1 MIFEKEINIYAPDA
15 ILKRFQ
21 AAETSV
27 EVTRG
32 KIEALISESELIEL
46 QNSKATMYSKMAD
59 IKFTVDGLTQSYSD
73 VTAKYDTVT
82 GQYSSLQGKVA
93 EYKQGLDGLS
103 ANLSSVNTRLN
114 NDYSTT
120 EVMNAAI
127 SASIEGFSSTVSKT
141 YATGAYV
148 QKQLQATDTAA
159 KGYAND
165 AKTSAETTAKGY
177 ADNAKSSAETTA
189 KSYTDAAKSAADTA
203 AKGYADAARQEAIDT
218 ANADTKDLLKD
229 YATVTSMQSAID
241 QAVDHITSTVS
252 STYATKEDLTG
263 TEADI
268 SDLQTWK
275 KEASQKITDSAI
287 VSTVT
292 SSIAW
297 GRKANK
303 AQLIS
308 QINQTAESVTIQ
320 ASKISLEGLVTA
332 NNYFKINTDGSYES
346 IKGKVGGWIIATN
359 TLKSVDGSII
369 LDSKNNRITT
379 TADSKGNKTTI
390 KAGVVATG
398 DLETKELYAKG
409 GQMQIGPYTT
419 GYSYLRIRSPFET
432 SNAGSGHVELCGIPT
447 VKNGGHVVFD
457 SDGTTLAYL
466 GSSSKRYKNHIRDI
480 GAEDLDNLYKLP
492 TVMFVYKP
500 GYLKE
505 DNDIP
510 IPGLYAEDVEKY
522 LPLAARYQ
530 NGKVEDWAERM
541 IIPYLIKALQEQHK
555 EIEKLKAG

>member
-59 IKFTVDGLTQSYSD
+59 IKFTVDGLTQNYSD

-120 EVMNAAI
+120 EAMNAAI

-141 YATGAYV
+141 YATGANV
-148 QKQLQATDTAA
+148 QKQLQANDTAA

-177 ADNAKSSAETTA
+177 ADNAKSSAEKT
-189 KSYTDAAKSAADTA
+189 
-203 AKGYADAARQEAIDT
+203 AKGYADVARQEAINT
-218 ANADTKDLLKD
+218 ANANTEDLLKD

-241 QAVDHITSTVS
+241 QAADHITSTVS

-287 VSTVT
+287 VSTVV

-297 GRKANK
+297 GRKADK

-398 DLETKELYAKG
+398 DLETKELYVKG

-419 GYSYLRIRSPFET
+419 GYSYLRIRSPFEN
-432 SNAGSGHVELCGIPT
+432 NAGSGHIELCGIPT
-447 VKNGGHVVFD
+447 VKSGGHVVFD

-480 GAEDLDNLYKLP
+480 SAEDLDNLYKLP

>member
-32 KIEALISESELIEL
+32 KIETLISESELIEL

-59 IKFTVDGLTQSYSD
+59 IKFTVDSLTQSYSD

-120 EVMNAAI
+120 EAMNAAI

-141 YATGAYV
+141 YATGTNV
-148 QKQLQATDTAA
+148 QKQLQANDTAA

-177 ADNAKSSAETTA
+177 ADNAKSSAEKT
-189 KSYTDAAKSAADTA
+189 

-218 ANADTKDLLKD
+218 ANANTEDLLKD

-241 QAVDHITSTVS
+241 QAADHITSTVS

-287 VSTVT
+287 VSTVV

-297 GRKANK
+297 GRKADK

-308 QINQTAESVTIQ
+308 QINQTAEFVTIQ
-320 ASKISLEGLVTA
+320 ASRISLEGLVTA

-398 DLETKELYAKG
+398 DLETKELYVKG

-480 GAEDLDNLYKLP
+480 STEDLDNLYKLP

-505 DNDIP
+505 DNDTP

>member
-93 EYKQGLDGLS
+93 EYKQGLDGFS
-103 ANLSSVNTRLN
+103 ANLASVNTRLN

-120 EVMNAAI
+120 EAMNAAI

-141 YATGAYV
+141 YATGANV
-148 QKQLQATDTAA
+148 QKQLQANDTAA

-177 ADNAKSSAETTA
+177 ADNAKSSAEKT
-189 KSYTDAAKSAADTA
+189 
-203 AKGYADAARQEAIDT
+203 AKGYADAARQEAINT
-218 ANADTKDLLKD
+218 ANANTEDLLKD

-241 QAVDHITSTVS
+241 QAADHITSTVS

-263 TEADI
+263 TETDI

-297 GRKANK
+297 GRKADK

-320 ASKISLEGLVTA
+320 ASRISLEGLVTA

-480 GAEDLDNLYKLP
+480 SAEDLDNLYKLP

-530 NGKVEDWAERM
+530 NGKVEDWADRM

>member
-59 IKFTVDGLTQSYSD
+59 IKFTVDGLTQNYSD

-120 EVMNAAI
+120 EAMNVAI

-141 YATGAYV
+141 YATGANV
-148 QKQLQATDTAA
+148 QKQLQANDTAA

-177 ADNAKSSAETTA
+177 ADNAKSSAEKT
-189 KSYTDAAKSAADTA
+189 
-203 AKGYADAARQEAIDT
+203 AKGYADAARQEAINT
-218 ANADTKDLLKD
+218 ANANTEDLLKD

-241 QAVDHITSTVS
+241 QAADHITSTVS

-297 GRKANK
+297 GGKADK

-480 GAEDLDNLYKLP
+480 STEDLDNLYKLP

>member
-21 AAETSV
+21 SAETSV

-32 KIEALISESELIEL
+32 KIEALISESELSEL

-59 IKFTVDGLTQSYSD
+59 IKFTVDSLTQSYSD

-103 ANLSSVNTRLN
+103 TNLSSVNTRLN

-120 EVMNAAI
+120 EAMNAAI

-177 ADNAKSSAETTA
+177 ADNAKSSAEKT
-189 KSYTDAAKSAADTA
+189 
-203 AKGYADAARQEAIDT
+203 AKGYADAARQEAINT
-218 ANADTKDLLKD
+218 ANANTEDLLKD

-241 QAVDHITSTVS
+241 QAADHITSTVS

-263 TEADI
+263 TETDI

-287 VSTVT
+287 VSTVV

-297 GRKANK
+297 GRKADK

-308 QINQTAESVTIQ
+308 QINQTAESATIQ
-320 ASKISLEGLVTA
+320 ASRISLEGLVTA

-390 KAGVVATG
+390 KAGVVTTG
-398 DLETKELYAKG
+398 DLETKELYVKG

-432 SNAGSGHVELCGIPT
+432 SNAGSGHIELCGIPT
-447 VKNGGHVVFD
+447 VKSGGHIVFD

-480 GAEDLDNLYKLP
+480 CAEDVDNLYKLP

-505 DNDIP
+505 DNDTP

>member
-59 IKFTVDGLTQSYSD
+59 IKFTVDGLTQNYSD

-120 EVMNAAI
+120 EAMNAAI

-141 YATGAYV
+141 YATGANV
-148 QKQLQATDTAA
+148 QKQLQANDTAA

-177 ADNAKSSAETTA
+177 ADNAKSSVEKT
-189 KSYTDAAKSAADTA
+189 
-203 AKGYADAARQEAIDT
+203 AKGYADAARQEAINT
-218 ANADTKDLLKD
+218 ANANTEDLLKD

-241 QAVDHITSTVS
+241 QAADHITSTVS

-268 SDLQTWK
+268 SNLQTWK

-287 VSTVT
+287 VSTVV

-297 GRKANK
+297 GRKADK

-320 ASKISLEGLVTA
+320 ASRISLEGLVTA

-432 SNAGSGHVELCGIPT
+432 SNAGSGHIELCGIPT
-447 VKNGGHVVFD
+447 VKSGGHIVFG

-480 GAEDLDNLYKLP
+480 SAEDVDNLYKLP

-555 EIEKLKAG
+555 EIEKLKAE

>member
-46 QNSKATMYSKMAD
+46 QNSKATMYSKMGD
-59 IKFTVDGLTQSYSD
+59 IKFTVDGLIQNYSD

-120 EVMNAAI
+120 EAMNAAI

-141 YATGAYV
+141 YATGANV

-159 KGYAND
+159 KGYANN

-177 ADNAKSSAETTA
+177 ADNAKSSADKT
-189 KSYTDAAKSAADTA
+189 
-203 AKGYADAARQEAIDT
+203 AKGYADAARQEAINA
-218 ANADTKDLLKD
+218 ANANTEDLLKD

-241 QAVDHITSTVS
+241 QAADHITSTVS

-297 GRKANK
+297 GRKADK

-320 ASKISLEGLVTA
+320 ASRISLEGLVTA

-379 TADSKGNKTTI
+379 TVDSKGNKTTI

-398 DLETKELYAKG
+398 DLETKELYVKG

-432 SNAGSGHVELCGIPT
+432 SNAGSGHIELCGIPT
-447 VKNGGHVVFD
+447 VKSGGHIVFG

-480 GAEDLDNLYKLP
+480 SAEDLDNLYKLP

-505 DNDIP
+505 DNDTP

-530 NGKVEDWAERM
+530 NGKIEDWAERM

>member
-59 IKFTVDGLTQSYSD
+59 IKFTVDSLTQSYSD

-218 ANADTKDLLKD
+218 ANANTETLLKD

-241 QAVDHITSTVS
+241 QAADHITSTVS

-263 TEADI
+263 TAADI

-287 VSTVT
+287 VSTVV

-297 GRKANK
+297 GRKADK

-398 DLETKELYAKG
+398 DLETKELYVKG

-419 GYSYLRIRSPFET
+419 GYSYLRIRSPFEN
-432 SNAGSGHVELCGIPT
+432 NAGSGHIELCGIPT
-447 VKNGGHVVFD
+447 VKSGGHVVFD

-480 GAEDLDNLYKLP
+480 SAEDLDNLYKLP

-500 GYLKE
+500 GYL
-505 DNDIP
+505 
-510 IPGLYAEDVEKY
+510 
-522 LPLAARYQ
+522 
-530 NGKVEDWAERM
+530 
-541 IIPYLIKALQEQHK
+541 
-555 EIEKLKAG
+555 

>member
-59 IKFTVDGLTQSYSD
+59 IKFTVDGLTQNYSD

-120 EVMNAAI
+120 EAMNAAI

-141 YATGAYV
+141 YATGANV
-148 QKQLQATDTAA
+148 QKQLQANDTAA

-177 ADNAKSSAETTA
+177 ADNAKSSAEKT
-189 KSYTDAAKSAADTA
+189 
-203 AKGYADAARQEAIDT
+203 AKGYADAARQEAINT
-218 ANADTKDLLKD
+218 ANANTEDLLKD

-241 QAVDHITSTVS
+241 QAADHITSTVS

-297 GRKANK
+297 GGKADK

-480 GAEDLDNLYKLP
+480 SAEDLDNLYKLP

>member
-59 IKFTVDGLTQSYSD
+59 IKFNVDGLTQSYSD

-165 AKTSAETTAKGY
+165 AKT
-177 ADNAKSSAETTA
+177 SAETTA

-297 GRKANK
+297 GRKADK
-303 AQLIS
+303 ARLIS

-480 GAEDLDNLYKLP
+480 SAEDLDNLYKLP

>member
-46 QNSKATMYSKMAD
+46 QNSKATMYSKMGD
-59 IKFTVDGLTQSYSD
+59 IKFTVDGLIQNYSD

-120 EVMNAAI
+120 EAMNAAI

-141 YATGAYV
+141 YATGANV

-177 ADNAKSSAETTA
+177 ADNAKSSAEKT
-189 KSYTDAAKSAADTA
+189 
-203 AKGYADAARQEAIDT
+203 AKGYADAARQEAINT
-218 ANADTKDLLKD
+218 ANANTEDLLKD

-241 QAVDHITSTVS
+241 QAADHITSTVS

-297 GRKANK
+297 GRKADK

-346 IKGKVGGWIIATN
+346 IKGKVGGWIIATS

-398 DLETKELYAKG
+398 DLETKELYVKG

-419 GYSYLRIRSPFET
+419 GYSYLRIRSPFEN
-432 SNAGSGHVELCGIPT
+432 NAGSGHIELCGIPT

-480 GAEDLDNLYKLP
+480 STEDLDNLYKLP

-505 DNDIP
+505 DNDTP

>member
-15 ILKRFQ
+15 ILKCFQ

-82 GQYSSLQGKVA
+82 GQYSSLQGKVT

-120 EVMNAAI
+120 EAMNAAI

-141 YATGAYV
+141 YATGANV
-148 QKQLQATDTAA
+148 QKQLQANDTAA

-177 ADNAKSSAETTA
+177 ADNAKSSAEKT
-189 KSYTDAAKSAADTA
+189 
-203 AKGYADAARQEAIDT
+203 AKGYADAARQEAINT
-218 ANADTKDLLKD
+218 ANANTEDLLKD

-241 QAVDHITSTVS
+241 QAADHITSTVS

-263 TEADI
+263 TETDI

-287 VSTVT
+287 VNTVV

-297 GRKANK
+297 GRKADK

-359 TLKSVDGSII
+359 TLKSVGRSII

-447 VKNGGHVVFD
+447 VKNGGHIVFD

-480 GAEDLDNLYKLP
+480 SAEDLDNLYKLP

-505 DNDIP
+505 DNDTP

>member
-59 IKFTVDGLTQSYSD
+59 IKFTVDGLTQNYSD

-120 EVMNAAI
+120 EAMNAAI

-141 YATGAYV
+141 YATGANV
-148 QKQLQATDTAA
+148 QKQLQANDTAA

-177 ADNAKSSAETTA
+177 ADNAKSSAEKT
-189 KSYTDAAKSAADTA
+189 

-218 ANADTKDLLKD
+218 ANANTEDLLKD

-241 QAVDHITSTVS
+241 QAADHITSTVS

-287 VSTVT
+287 VSTVV

-297 GRKANK
+297 GRKADK

-308 QINQTAESVTIQ
+308 QINQTAEFVTIQ

-432 SNAGSGHVELCGIPT
+432 SNAGSGHVELCSIPT
-447 VKNGGHVVFD
+447 VKNGGHIVFD

-480 GAEDLDNLYKLP
+480 SAEDLDNLYKLP

>member
-59 IKFTVDGLTQSYSD
+59 IKFTVDGLTQNYSD

-120 EVMNAAI
+120 EAMNAAI

-141 YATGAYV
+141 YATGANV
-148 QKQLQATDTAA
+148 QKQLQANDTAA

-177 ADNAKSSAETTA
+177 ADNAKSSAEKT
-189 KSYTDAAKSAADTA
+189 
-203 AKGYADAARQEAIDT
+203 AKGYADAARQEAINT
-218 ANADTKDLLKD
+218 ANANTEDLLKD

-241 QAVDHITSTVS
+241 QAADHITSTVS

-297 GRKANK
+297 GGKADK

-308 QINQTAESVTIQ
+308 QINQTVESVTIQ

-398 DLETKELYAKG
+398 DLETKELYVKG

-419 GYSYLRIRSPFET
+419 GYSYLRIRSPFEN
-432 SNAGSGHVELCGIPT
+432 NAGSGHIELCGIPT
-447 VKNGGHVVFD
+447 VKSGGHVVFD

-480 GAEDLDNLYKLP
+480 SAEDLDNLYKLP

>member
-46 QNSKATMYSKMAD
+46 QNSKATMYSKMGD
-59 IKFTVDGLTQSYSD
+59 IKFTVDGLIQNYSD

-103 ANLSSVNTRLN
+103 ANLASVNTRLN

-141 YATGAYV
+141 YATGANV
-148 QKQLQATDTAA
+148 QKQLQANDTAA

-177 ADNAKSSAETTA
+177 ADNAKSSAEKT
-189 KSYTDAAKSAADTA
+189 
-203 AKGYADAARQEAIDT
+203 AKGYADAARQEAINT
-218 ANADTKDLLKD
+218 ANANTEDLLKD

-241 QAVDHITSTVS
+241 QAADHITSTVS

-263 TEADI
+263 TETDI

-287 VSTVT
+287 VSTVV

-297 GRKANK
+297 GRKADK

-320 ASKISLEGLVTA
+320 ASRISLEGLVTA

-398 DLETKELYAKG
+398 DLETKELYVKG
-409 GQMQIGPYTT
+409 GQMQIGPYTA

-432 SNAGSGHVELCGIPT
+432 SNAGSGHIELCGIPT
-447 VKNGGHVVFD
+447 VKSGGHVVFD

-466 GSSSKRYKNHIRDI
+466 GSSSKRYKKHIRDI
-480 GAEDLDNLYKLP
+480 SAEDLDNLYKLP

-505 DNDIP
+505 DNDTP

-522 LPLAARYQ
+522 LPLVARYQ

>member
-82 GQYSSLQGKVA
+82 GQYSSLQGKVT

-120 EVMNAAI
+120 EAMNAAI

-141 YATGAYV
+141 YATGANV
-148 QKQLQATDTAA
+148 QKQLQANDTAA

-177 ADNAKSSAETTA
+177 ADNAKSSAEKT
-189 KSYTDAAKSAADTA
+189 
-203 AKGYADAARQEAIDT
+203 AKGYADAARQEAINT
-218 ANADTKDLLKD
+218 ANANTEDLLKD

-241 QAVDHITSTVS
+241 QAADHITSTVS

-263 TEADI
+263 TETDI

-287 VSTVT
+287 VNTVV

-297 GRKANK
+297 GRKADK

-390 KAGVVATG
+390 K
-398 DLETKELYAKG
+398 
-409 GQMQIGPYTT
+409 
-419 GYSYLRIRSPFET
+419 
-432 SNAGSGHVELCGIPT
+432 
-447 VKNGGHVVFD
+447 
-457 SDGTTLAYL
+457 
-466 GSSSKRYKNHIRDI
+466 SSHI
-480 GAEDLDNLYKLP
+480 
-492 TVMFVYKP
+492 
-500 GYLKE
+500 
-505 DNDIP
+505 
-510 IPGLYAEDVEKY
+510 
-522 LPLAARYQ
+522 
-530 NGKVEDWAERM
+530 
-541 IIPYLIKALQEQHK
+541 
-555 EIEKLKAG
+555 

>member
-59 IKFTVDGLTQSYSD
+59 IKFTVDSLTQSYSD

-82 GQYSSLQGKVA
+82 GQYNSLQGKVA

-120 EVMNAAI
+120 EAMNAAI

-141 YATGAYV
+141 YATGANV
-148 QKQLQATDTAA
+148 QKQLQANDTAA

-177 ADNAKSSAETTA
+177 ADSAKSSAEKT
-189 KSYTDAAKSAADTA
+189 
-203 AKGYADAARQEAIDT
+203 AKGYADAARQEAINT
-218 ANADTKDLLKD
+218 ANANTKDLLKD

-241 QAVDHITSTVS
+241 QAADHITSTVS

-287 VSTVT
+287 VSTVV

-297 GRKANK
+297 GRKADK

-390 KAGVVATG
+390 KAGVVTTG
-398 DLETKELYAKG
+398 DLETKELYVKG

-432 SNAGSGHVELCGIPT
+432 SNAGSGHIELCDIPT
-447 VKNGGHVVFD
+447 VKSGGHIVFD

-480 GAEDLDNLYKLP
+480 RAEDVDNLYKLP

-505 DNDIP
+505 DNDTP

>member
-82 GQYSSLQGKVA
+82 GQYSSLQGKVT

-120 EVMNAAI
+120 EAMNAAI

-141 YATGAYV
+141 YATGANV
-148 QKQLQATDTAA
+148 QKQLQANDTAA

-177 ADNAKSSAETTA
+177 ADNAKSSAEKT
-189 KSYTDAAKSAADTA
+189 
-203 AKGYADAARQEAIDT
+203 AKGYADAARQEAINT
-218 ANADTKDLLKD
+218 ANANTEDLLKD

-241 QAVDHITSTVS
+241 QAADHITSTVS

-263 TEADI
+263 TETDI

-287 VSTVT
+287 VNTVV

-297 GRKANK
+297 GRKADK

-447 VKNGGHVVFD
+447 VKSGGHVVFD

>member
-82 GQYSSLQGKVA
+82 GQYSSLQGKVT

-120 EVMNAAI
+120 EAMNAAI

-141 YATGAYV
+141 YVTGANV
-148 QKQLQATDTAA
+148 QKQLQASDTTA

-177 ADNAKSSAETTA
+177 ADNAKSSAEKT
-189 KSYTDAAKSAADTA
+189 
-203 AKGYADAARQEAIDT
+203 AKGYADAARQEAINT
-218 ANADTKDLLKD
+218 ANANTKDLLKD

-241 QAVDHITSTVS
+241 QAADHITSTVS

-297 GRKANK
+297 GRKADK

-320 ASKISLEGLVTA
+320 ASKISMEGLVTA

-447 VKNGGHVVFD
+447 VKNGGHIVFD

-480 GAEDLDNLYKLP
+480 SAEDIDNLYKLP

>member
-82 GQYSSLQGKVA
+82 GQYSSLQGKVT

-120 EVMNAAI
+120 EAMNAAI

-141 YATGAYV
+141 YATGANV
-148 QKQLQATDTAA
+148 QKQLQANDTAA

-177 ADNAKSSAETTA
+177 ADNAKSSAEKT
-189 KSYTDAAKSAADTA
+189 
-203 AKGYADAARQEAIDT
+203 AKGYADAARQEAINT
-218 ANADTKDLLKD
+218 ANANTEDLLKD

-241 QAVDHITSTVS
+241 QAADHITSTVS

-263 TEADI
+263 TETDI

-287 VSTVT
+287 VNTVV

-297 GRKANK
+297 GRKADK

-480 GAEDLDNLYKLP
+480 SAEDLDNLYKLP

-541 IIPYLIKALQEQHK
+541 IIPYMIKALQEQHK

>member
-141 YATGAYV
+141 YATGANV
-148 QKQLQATDTAA
+148 QKQLQANDTAA

-177 ADNAKSSAETTA
+177 ADSAKSSAEKT
-189 KSYTDAAKSAADTA
+189 
-203 AKGYADAARQEAIDT
+203 AKGYANAARQEAINT
-218 ANADTKDLLKD
+218 ANANTKDLLKD

-241 QAVDHITSTVS
+241 QAADHITSTVS

-297 GRKANK
+297 GRKADK

-390 KAGVVATG
+390 KAGVVTTG
-398 DLETKELYAKG
+398 DMETKELYVKG
-409 GQMQIGPYTT
+409 GTMQIGPYTT
-419 GYSYLRIRSPFET
+419 GYSYLRIRSPFEI
-432 SNAGSGHVELCGIPT
+432 SNAGSGHIELCGIPT
-447 VKNGGHVVFD
+447 VKSGGHIVFD

-480 GAEDLDNLYKLP
+480 SAEDVDNLYKLP

>member
-82 GQYSSLQGKVA
+82 GQYSSLQGKVT

-120 EVMNAAI
+120 EAMNAAI

-141 YATGAYV
+141 YATGANV
-148 QKQLQATDTAA
+148 QKQLQANDTAA

-177 ADNAKSSAETTA
+177 ADNAKSSAEKT
-189 KSYTDAAKSAADTA
+189 
-203 AKGYADAARQEAIDT
+203 AKGYADAARQEAINT
-218 ANADTKDLLKD
+218 ANANTEDLLKD

-241 QAVDHITSTVS
+241 QAADHITSTVS

-263 TEADI
+263 TETDI

-287 VSTVT
+287 VNTVV

-297 GRKANK
+297 GRKADK

-480 GAEDLDNLYKLP
+480 SAEDLDNLYKLP

>member
-59 IKFTVDGLTQSYSD
+59 IKFTVDSLTQSYSD

-82 GQYSSLQGKVA
+82 GQYNSLQGKVA

-120 EVMNAAI
+120 EAINAAI

-141 YATGAYV
+141 YATGANV
-148 QKQLQATDTAA
+148 QKQLQANDTAA

-177 ADNAKSSAETTA
+177 ADSAKSSAEKT
-189 KSYTDAAKSAADTA
+189 
-203 AKGYADAARQEAIDT
+203 AKGYADAARQEAINT
-218 ANADTKDLLKD
+218 ANANTKDLLKD

-241 QAVDHITSTVS
+241 QAADHITSTVS

-287 VSTVT
+287 VSTVV

-297 GRKANK
+297 GRKADK

-390 KAGVVATG
+390 KAGVVTTG
-398 DLETKELYAKG
+398 DLETKELYVKG

-432 SNAGSGHVELCGIPT
+432 SNAGSGHIELCDIPT
-447 VKNGGHVVFD
+447 VKSGGHIVFD

-480 GAEDLDNLYKLP
+480 RAEDVDNLYKLP

-505 DNDIP
+505 DNDTP

>member
-15 ILKRFQ
+15 TLKRFQ

-32 KIEALISESELIEL
+32 KIETLISESELIEL

-59 IKFTVDGLTQSYSD
+59 IKFTVDSLTQSYSD

-120 EVMNAAI
+120 EAMNAAI

-141 YATGAYV
+141 YATGTNV
-148 QKQLQATDTAA
+148 QKQLQANDTAA

-177 ADNAKSSAETTA
+177 ADNAKSSAEKT
-189 KSYTDAAKSAADTA
+189 

-218 ANADTKDLLKD
+218 ANANTEDLLKD

-241 QAVDHITSTVS
+241 QAADHITSTVS

-287 VSTVT
+287 VSTVV

-297 GRKANK
+297 GRKADK

-308 QINQTAESVTIQ
+308 QINQTAEFVTIQ
-320 ASKISLEGLVTA
+320 ASRISLEGLVTA

-398 DLETKELYAKG
+398 DLETKELYVKG

-419 GYSYLRIRSPFET
+419 GYSYLRIRSPFEN
-432 SNAGSGHVELCGIPT
+432 NAGSGHIELCGIPT
-447 VKNGGHVVFD
+447 VKSGGHVVFD

-480 GAEDLDNLYKLP
+480 STEDLDNLYKLP

-505 DNDIP
+505 DNDTP

-541 IIPYLIKALQEQHK
+541 IIPYLIKAIQEQHK

>member
-82 GQYSSLQGKVA
+82 GQYSSLQGKVT

-120 EVMNAAI
+120 EAMNAAI

-141 YATGAYV
+141 YATGANV
-148 QKQLQATDTAA
+148 QKQLQANDTAA

-177 ADNAKSSAETTA
+177 ADNAKSSAEKT
-189 KSYTDAAKSAADTA
+189 
-203 AKGYADAARQEAIDT
+203 AKGYADAARQEAINT
-218 ANADTKDLLKD
+218 ANANTEDLLKD

-241 QAVDHITSTVS
+241 QAADHITSTVS

-263 TEADI
+263 TETDI

-287 VSTVT
+287 VNTVV

-297 GRKANK
+297 GRKADK

-409 GQMQIGPYTT
+409 GQMQIGPYTS

-447 VKNGGHVVFD
+447 VKNGGHIVFD

-480 GAEDLDNLYKLP
+480 SAEDIDNLYKLP

>member
-59 IKFTVDGLTQSYSD
+59 IKFTVDSLTQSYSD

-82 GQYSSLQGKVA
+82 GQYNSLQGKVA

-120 EVMNAAI
+120 EAMNAAI

-141 YATGAYV
+141 YATGANV
-148 QKQLQATDTAA
+148 QKQLQANDTAA

-165 AKTSAETTAKGY
+165 VKTSAETTAKGY
-177 ADNAKSSAETTA
+177 ADSAKSSAEKT
-189 KSYTDAAKSAADTA
+189 
-203 AKGYADAARQEAIDT
+203 AKGYADAARQEAINT
-218 ANADTKDLLKD
+218 ANANTKDLLKD

-241 QAVDHITSTVS
+241 QAADHITSTVS

-287 VSTVT
+287 VSTVV

-297 GRKANK
+297 GRKADK

-346 IKGKVGGWIIATN
+346 IKGKVGG
-359 TLKSVDGSII
+359 
-369 LDSKNNRITT
+369 
-379 TADSKGNKTTI
+379 
-390 KAGVVATG
+390 
-398 DLETKELYAKG
+398 
-409 GQMQIGPYTT
+409 
-419 GYSYLRIRSPFET
+419 
-432 SNAGSGHVELCGIPT
+432 
-447 VKNGGHVVFD
+447 
-457 SDGTTLAYL
+457 
-466 GSSSKRYKNHIRDI
+466 
-480 GAEDLDNLYKLP
+480 
-492 TVMFVYKP
+492 
-500 GYLKE
+500 
-505 DNDIP
+505 
-510 IPGLYAEDVEKY
+510 
-522 LPLAARYQ
+522 
-530 NGKVEDWAERM
+530 
-541 IIPYLIKALQEQHK
+541 
-555 EIEKLKAG
+555 

>member
-1 MIFEKEINIYAPDA
+1 MIFEKEINIYAPHA

-59 IKFTVDGLTQSYSD
+59 IKFTVDSLTQSYSD

-120 EVMNAAI
+120 EAMNAAI

-141 YATGAYV
+141 YATGANV
-148 QKQLQATDTAA
+148 QKQLQANDTAA

-177 ADNAKSSAETTA
+177 ADSAKSSAEKT
-189 KSYTDAAKSAADTA
+189 
-203 AKGYADAARQEAIDT
+203 AKGYADAARQEAINT
-218 ANADTKDLLKD
+218 ANANTKDLLKD

-241 QAVDHITSTVS
+241 QAADHITSTVS

-287 VSTVT
+287 VSTVV

-297 GRKANK
+297 GRKADK

-320 ASKISLEGLVTA
+320 ASRISLEGLVTA

-390 KAGVVATG
+390 KAGVVTTG
-398 DLETKELYAKG
+398 DLETKELYVKG

-432 SNAGSGHVELCGIPT
+432 SNAGSGHIELCDIPT
-447 VKNGGHVVFD
+447 VKSGGHIVFD

-480 GAEDLDNLYKLP
+480 RAEDVDNLYKLP

-505 DNDIP
+505 DNDTP

>member
-32 KIEALISESELIEL
+32 KIETLISESELIEL

-59 IKFTVDGLTQSYSD
+59 IKFTVDSLTQSYSD

-120 EVMNAAI
+120 EAMNAAI

-141 YATGAYV
+141 YATGANV
-148 QKQLQATDTAA
+148 QKQLQANDTAA

-177 ADNAKSSAETTA
+177 ADNAKSSAEKT
-189 KSYTDAAKSAADTA
+189 

-218 ANADTKDLLKD
+218 ANANTEDLLKD

-241 QAVDHITSTVS
+241 QAADHITSTVS

-297 GRKANK
+297 GRKADK

-480 GAEDLDNLYKLP
+480 SAEDLDNLYKLP

>member
-46 QNSKATMYSKMAD
+46 QNSKATMYSKMGD
-59 IKFTVDGLTQSYSD
+59 IKFTVDGLIQNYSD

-82 GQYSSLQGKVA
+82 GQYSSLQGRVA

-120 EVMNAAI
+120 EAMNAAI

-141 YATGAYV
+141 YATGANV
-148 QKQLQATDTAA
+148 QKQLQANDTAA

-177 ADNAKSSAETTA
+177 ADNAKSSAEKT
-189 KSYTDAAKSAADTA
+189 
-203 AKGYADAARQEAIDT
+203 AKGYADAARQEAINT
-218 ANADTKDLLKD
+218 ANANTEDLLKD

-241 QAVDHITSTVS
+241 QAADHITSTVS

-297 GRKANK
+297 GRKADK

-320 ASKISLEGLVTA
+320 ASRISLEGLVTA

-346 IKGKVGGWIIATN
+346 VKGKVGGWIIATN

-398 DLETKELYAKG
+398 DLETKELYVKG
-409 GQMQIGPYTT
+409 GQMQIGPYTA

-432 SNAGSGHVELCGIPT
+432 SNAGSGHIELCGIPT
-447 VKNGGHVVFD
+447 VKSGGHIVFG

-480 GAEDLDNLYKLP
+480 SAEDLDNLYKLP

-505 DNDIP
+505 DNDTP

>member
-59 IKFTVDGLTQSYSD
+59 IKFTVDGLTQNYSD

-93 EYKQGLDGLS
+93 EYKQGLNGLS

-120 EVMNAAI
+120 EAMNAAI

-141 YATGAYV
+141 YATGANV
-148 QKQLQATDTAA
+148 QKQLQANDTAA

-177 ADNAKSSAETTA
+177 ADNAKSSAEKT
-189 KSYTDAAKSAADTA
+189 
-203 AKGYADAARQEAIDT
+203 AKGYADAARQEAINT
-218 ANADTKDLLKD
+218 ANANTEDLLKD

-241 QAVDHITSTVS
+241 QAADHITSTVS

-297 GRKANK
+297 GGKADK

-480 GAEDLDNLYKLP
+480 SAEDLDNLYKLP